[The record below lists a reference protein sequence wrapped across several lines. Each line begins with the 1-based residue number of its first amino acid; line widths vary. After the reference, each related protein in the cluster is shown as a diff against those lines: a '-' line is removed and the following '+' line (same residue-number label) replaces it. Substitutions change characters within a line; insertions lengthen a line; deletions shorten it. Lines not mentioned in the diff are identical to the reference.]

1 MGILRIGKEIGMN
14 KKSRELREKII
25 SYTILTLGAV
35 VMLVPFL
42 WMILTSFKTYAE
54 TVKIPIQ
61 WLPSVWNLNNYREVL
76 VKLDFVR
83 YYGNTILVTVIT
95 TSLMLFIGS
104 LSAFAFA
111 RMNFPLKNLLFYMLL
126 TVFMVPSQMTMIP
139 KYLIITKLKWVDSL
153 KALVI
158 PNLFSV
164 YTMFMLRQFFAS
176 LPRELEDAGK
186 IDGCSYF
193 RLYWNIE
200 MPLCKSSIVA
210 ITVLNVLWC
219 WNDLLWPLI
228 ATSSDKMRVLSVA
241 MATLQGQH
249 GTQYQLLMAAGVLA
263 VIPMIIIYIFGQK
276 YFIEGVAFSGLKG

>member
-1 MGILRIGKEIGMN
+1 MRHGKRRYLKSLTSYMIL
-14 KKSRELREKII
+14 II
-25 SYTILTLGAV
+25 GAV
-35 VMLVPFL
+35 IMLVPFV
-42 WMILTSFKTYAE
+42 WMVLTSFKTYAE
-54 TVKIPIQ
+54 TVKVPIQ
-61 WLPSVWNLNNYREVL
+61 WLPAVWSWDNYREVL
-76 VKLDFVR
+76 MRLDFIR
-83 YYGNTILVTVIT
+83 YYGNTIIVTVLT
-95 TSLMLFIGS
+95 TVLMLFIGS

-111 RMNFPLKNLLFYMLL
+111 RMNFPFKNALFYMLL
-126 TVFMVPSQMTMIP
+126 TVFMVPAQMTMIP
-139 KYLIITKLKWVDSL
+139 KYLIISNLGWVDSL

-164 YTMFMLRQFFAS
+164 YTMFMLRQFFAA

-200 MPLCKSSIVA
+200 MPLCKSSVVA

-263 VIPMIIIYIFGQK
+263 IIPMIIIYIFGQR
-276 YFIEGVAFSGLKG
+276 YFIEGIAFTGVKG

>member
-1 MGILRIGKEIGMN
+1 MGQRRRNLQR
-14 KKSRELREKII
+14 KII
-25 SYTILTLGAV
+25 SYTILILGSV
-35 VMLVPFL
+35 VMLVPFV
-42 WMILTSFKTYAE
+42 WMVLTSFKTYAE
-54 TVKIPIQ
+54 TVKIPVQ
-61 WLPSVWNLNNYREVL
+61 WFPAVWNFNNYREVL
-76 VKLDFVR
+76 VKLDFLR
-83 YYGNTILVTVIT
+83 YYGNTIIVTVLT
-95 TSLMLFIGS
+95 TTLMLFIGS

-111 RMNFPLKNLLFYMLL
+111 RMNFPFKNALFYMLL

-139 KYLIITKLKWVDSL
+139 KYLIISNLGWVDSIRS
-153 KALVI
+153 LVI

-176 LPRELEDAGK
+176 LPQELEDAGK

-200 MPLCKSSIVA
+200 MPLCKSSVVA
-210 ITVLNVLWC
+210 ITVLNILWC

-249 GTQYQLLMAAGVLA
+249 GTEYHLLMAAGVMA
-263 VIPMIIIYIFGQK
+263 IIPMIIIYIFGQK
-276 YFIEGVAFSGLKG
+276 YFIEGIAFTGVKG

>member
-1 MGILRIGKEIGMN
+1 MGQKGN
-14 KKSRELREKII
+14 KLVNKII
-25 SYTILTLGAV
+25 SYGVLLLGSV
-35 VMLVPFL
+35 IMLVPFI
-42 WMILTSFKTYAE
+42 WMVLTSFKTYAE

-61 WLPSVWNLNNYREVL
+61 WLPSVWNLDNYREVL
-76 VKLDFVR
+76 LKLDFIR
-83 YYGNTILVTVIT
+83 YYGNTILVTVLT
-95 TSLMLFIGS
+95 LVLMMFVGS

-111 RMNFPLKNLLFYMLL
+111 RMNFPFKNVIFYALL
-126 TVFMVPSQMTMIP
+126 TVFMVPAQMTMIP
-139 KYLIITKLKWVDSL
+139 KYLIISSFGWVDSL

-164 YTMFMLRQFFAS
+164 YTMFMLRQFFTAI
-176 LPRELEDAGK
+176 PQELEDAGK

-200 MPLCKSSIVA
+200 LPLCRSSFVA
-210 ITVLNVLWC
+210 MTVLNVLWC

-249 GTQYQLLMAAGVLA
+249 GTEYHLLMAAGVMA
-263 VIPMIIIYIFGQK
+263 IIPMIIIYVFGQR
-276 YFIEGVAFSGLKG
+276 YFIEGIAFTGVKG

>member
-1 MGILRIGKEIGMN
+1 MGILRIGEEIGMN

-104 LSAFAFA
+104 LSAF
-111 RMNFPLKNLLFYMLL
+111 
-126 TVFMVPSQMTMIP
+126 PSQMTMIP

>member
-1 MGILRIGKEIGMN
+1 MGQKKRILRDKT
-14 KKSRELREKII
+14 I
-25 SYTILTLGAV
+25 SYLVLSIGAV
-35 VMLVPFL
+35 IMLVPFL

-61 WLPSVWNLNNYREVL
+61 WLPAEWNLDNYREVL

-83 YYGNTILVTVIT
+83 YYGNTILVTVVT
-95 TSLMLFIGS
+95 TVLMLFIGS
-104 LSAFAFA
+104 ISAFAFA
-111 RMNFPLKNLLFYMLL
+111 RMNFPFKNFLFYMLL
-126 TVFMVPSQMTMIP
+126 TVFMVPAQMTMIP

-153 KALVI
+153 KGLVI

-176 LPRELEDAGK
+176 LPKDVEDAGK

-210 ITVLNVLWC
+210 ITVLNILWC

-249 GTQYQLLMAAGVLA
+249 GTQYHLLMAAGVLA
-263 VIPMIIIYIFGQK
+263 IIPMLIIYIFGQR
-276 YFIEGVAFSGLKG
+276 YFIEGIAFTGVKG

>member
-1 MGILRIGKEIGMN
+1 MGILRIGEEIGMN

-219 WNDLLWPLI
+219 
-228 ATSSDKMRVLSVA
+228 
-241 MATLQGQH
+241 
-249 GTQYQLLMAAGVLA
+249 
-263 VIPMIIIYIFGQK
+263 
-276 YFIEGVAFSGLKG
+276 

>member
-1 MGILRIGKEIGMN
+1 MGILRIGEEIGMN

-95 TSLMLFIGS
+95 TSFMLFIGS

>member
-1 MGILRIGKEIGMN
+1 
-14 KKSRELREKII
+14 
-25 SYTILTLGAV
+25 
-35 VMLVPFL
+35 
-42 WMILTSFKTYAE
+42 
-54 TVKIPIQ
+54 
-61 WLPSVWNLNNYREVL
+61 
-76 VKLDFVR
+76 
-83 YYGNTILVTVIT
+83 
-95 TSLMLFIGS
+95 
-104 LSAFAFA
+104 
-111 RMNFPLKNLLFYMLL
+111 MLL

-210 ITVLNVLWC
+210 ITVLNVLWG

>member
-1 MGILRIGKEIGMN
+1 MGQTGKKHINQIASYGIL
-14 KKSRELREKII
+14 
-25 SYTILTLGAV
+25 ILGSV
-35 VMLVPFL
+35 IMLVPFI
-42 WMILTSFKTYAE
+42 WMVLTSFKTYAE

-61 WLPSVWNLNNYREVL
+61 WLPSVWNLDNYRDVL
-76 VKLDFVR
+76 LKLDFIR
-83 YYGNTILVTVIT
+83 YYRNTILVTLLTLV
-95 TSLMLFIGS
+95 LMMFIGS

-111 RMNFPLKNLLFYMLL
+111 RMEFPLKNLIFYSLL
-126 TVFMVPSQMTMIP
+126 TVFMVPAQMTMIP
-139 KYLIITKLKWVDSL
+139 KYLIVNQLGWVDSL

-164 YTMFMLRQFFAS
+164 YTMFMLRQFFAAS
-176 LPRELEDAGK
+176 PQELEDAGK

-200 MPLCKSSIVA
+200 LPLCRSSFVA
-210 ITVLNVLWC
+210 MTVLNVLWC

-249 GTQYQLLMAAGVLA
+249 GTEYHLLMAAGVMA
-263 VIPMIIIYIFGQK
+263 IIPMIIIYSFGQK
-276 YFIEGVAFSGLKG
+276 YFIEGIAFTGVKG

>member
-1 MGILRIGKEIGMN
+1 
-14 KKSRELREKII
+14 
-25 SYTILTLGAV
+25 
-35 VMLVPFL
+35 
-42 WMILTSFKTYAE
+42 
-54 TVKIPIQ
+54 
-61 WLPSVWNLNNYREVL
+61 
-76 VKLDFVR
+76 
-83 YYGNTILVTVIT
+83 
-95 TSLMLFIGS
+95 
-104 LSAFAFA
+104 
-111 RMNFPLKNLLFYMLL
+111 MNFSKNFLFYMLL
-126 TVFMVPSQMTMIP
+126 TVFMVPAQMAMIP

-153 KALVI
+153 KGLVI

-176 LPRELEDAGK
+176 LPKDVEDAGK

-210 ITVLNVLWC
+210 ITVLNILWC

-249 GTQYQLLMAAGVLA
+249 CTQYHLLMAAGVLA
-263 VIPMIIIYIFGQK
+263 IIPMLIIYIFGQR
-276 YFIEGVAFSGLKG
+276 YFIEGIAFTGVKG